1 MGGEM
6 GGGSPPPPPGGEPPI
21 PERFVRDDLNLIL
34 ENSLFKDIESLDLS
48 RGRNSLVEIDQKLKD
63 LIDK

>member
-1 MGGEM
+1 M
-6 GGGSPPPPPGGEPPI
+6 GGGAPPPPPGGEPPI
-21 PERFVRDDLNLIL
+21 PERFVRNDLNLIL
-34 ENSLFKDIESLDLS
+34 ENSLFKDIDSLDLS